1 MVYGVWRHFQ
11 QLFSYIVAVS
21 FIGWGNRSIYIY
33 KCKTL
38 INCLVETLTNE
49 KIYYCLFNG
58 IFQHMYISKLY
69 GLGWPEI
76 DPKTNM
82 FQLCPFLFGP
92 MKTPIKCYRIMQK
105 CYLFPTMDQSKTSI
119 MQNLLWYRRIPLHLR
134 GLWCLMP
141 L

>member
-1 MVYGVWRHFQ
+1 MVCGVWPHFQ

-21 FIGWGNRSIYIY
+21 FIGWGNQSILYIY
-33 KCKTL
+33 KCKIL

-69 GLGWPEI
+69 GLGQPEI

-105 CYLFPTMDQSKTSI
+105 CYLILQWANQKQALYKIYCDIVEYHFI
-119 MQNLLWYRRIPLHLR
+119 LGGY
-134 GLWCLMP
+134 GV
-141 L
+141 